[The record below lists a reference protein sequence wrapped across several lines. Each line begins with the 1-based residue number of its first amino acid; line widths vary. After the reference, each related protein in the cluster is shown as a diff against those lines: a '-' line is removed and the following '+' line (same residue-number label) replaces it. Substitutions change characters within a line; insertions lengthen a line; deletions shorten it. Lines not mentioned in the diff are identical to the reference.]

1 MKIFAA
7 VFAIGS
13 LFVSGLVAGA
23 TEVRP
28 DTFYIQVSN
37 HTGEKIH
44 ALLAGVGRPVGI
56 VAEPDETTNWET
68 FSSTQSSGSLSYACG
83 MRGRSGVVWLKVSQP
98 HILVTIL
105 SNCENK
111 VTYN

>member
-1 MKIFAA
+1 MKIFAVA
-7 VFAIGS
+7 FALS
-13 LFVSGLVAGA
+13 LFASSLGAVAA
-23 TEVRP
+23 EVRP
-28 DTFYIQVSN
+28 DTFYIQLSN

-44 ALLAGVGRPVGI
+44 ALVAGVGRPVGV

-83 MRGRSGVVWLKVSQP
+83 GRGRSGVVWLKLSQP
-98 HILVTIL
+98 HIMVTIL

-111 VTYN
+111 VTYS